1 MQQEFRLRGK
11 PDVDVLLATSYL
23 HKEVVQFLSHS
34 TALKDEDAIVEAY
47 ANLVRKGMPF
57 EIVDGEHLHFP
68 QAFLR
73 KLFNSR
79 CLKKFMQ
86 KKPLEVCSTI
96 GPQSSGKST
105 LSNHLYGSRFGV
117 SVARCTRGIFGS
129 FHFTDGKVMLIL
141 DTEGLQSAERADPK
155 FDRIMMLFIF
165 AVSNRIDITIKGNM
179 TEPMKKLVQVC
190 AHSLQEL
197 EMNKVP
203 HPSITWIMNQESD
216 PKPTHHEEAFAKM
229 FDELK
234 DAVADSEVESL
245 REVLRLD
252 EPSIAVVPTM
262 SSSETFV
269 RGSSWQDWT
278 CLRPSDEFSRVCA
291 KLASEKLG
299 KWGQTSF
306 AHATNWLGMA
316 EPVLLTIMKFP
327 SLTDLSDVKHLR
339 DMNLIEQ
346 WIESNMT
353 ESFYT
358 EDRKAEHQQA
368 RDSIWNECAKGPLSS
383 FQNREELVRKLKSA
397 FQKAAGGIE
406 EKLANYMNKYECEER
421 LRKEMSSLLS
431 SLLGTEQS
439 AWVRDATHAW
449 EQVQV
454 RDARSRGA
462 KQLNAK
468 ICNLLRGNSSETKI
482 NNEKQANQVFEEV
495 WVEIIK
501 DMESKF
507 DRSAFENNCLQ
518 DIYDAYPREGKPHFA
533 DVSSRA
539 QTFTKGPPQPFRP
552 SEDPTQA
559 LDTPAPSKQRSSYK
573 FVKAAEMPKGTILGW
588 TWKGGQGVS
597 WDILEKEVIK
607 LVNET
612 FSDLLGD
619 QEPRLSSMRKIHDR
633 LGEDVVKQVN
643 GELQDFGRKL
653 SLNGCG
659 DIVSMAMIHT
669 WKRQAD
675 AAWEQ
680 HMQPIEEFKADKEKQ
695 RKYFCTQVLQ
705 RPEADA
711 QIAQFWI
718 AQIVQ
723 RCRDQALDSLRALT
737 QKTISKEEQTFT
749 RKSIQSHL
757 DNLLVKDHVSDQEKE
772 KQFQYIENPKE
783 MIEEE
788 LQSRF
793 EARVS
798 QPLAPEVKNM
808 AQDLKRMLNFLLYE
822 LKEVRDRPDLQADNA
837 GSQKLLDARNFVT
850 CDPSVTE
857 DFCKQ
862 ALGKW
867 LVAYLTKEHL
877 PSKWKIVN
885 GQLEECEEDDGI
897 MISEALRHD
906 GSPVGDAVLR
916 SAVQAVSL
924 ERVGNLHFFVKAAV
938 DVLDSEMELLEK
950 SMQSEVQEVTSRS
963 KKEFKYHLIPCS
975 VRCPCCER
983 LCDNPDPNHTVHRT
997 CWHLPRGLRGRQLL
1011 FSSGRKIPSTLICT
1025 EMKDETQIKEP
1036 DGQVTWKELKER
1048 HSDWD
1053 FSVSDAVRPDLE
1065 AKSQIVWERH
1075 GPRVCERFGL
1085 QFTKYGERSLVPL
1098 PPRHYLLILDG
1109 SGSMHGERG
1118 EKWQALQHAVR
1129 KLIPEEEWV
1138 PCFFSIVVFST
1149 KAKIVGS
1156 SLTSVELS
1164 ELLTTLKPPFQSTDF
1179 AAAFQSGTECVQK
1192 EELYESESELV
1203 VVFMSDGQ
1211 DGGGSDKRKSAI
1223 AEFAA
1228 SLSPSPWW
1236 SFYSIAFGLDADKT
1250 TLREIADFIGKYA
1263 TTSNYKESVDG
1274 VELADAFVEI
1284 AQSVPGTGCN
1294 HQTLFG

>member
-1 MQQEFRLRGK
+1 
-11 PDVDVLLATSYL
+11 
-23 HKEVVQFLSHS
+23 
-34 TALKDEDAIVEAY
+34 
-47 ANLVRKGMPF
+47 
-57 EIVDGEHLHFP
+57 
-68 QAFLR
+68 
-73 KLFNSR
+73 
-79 CLKKFMQ
+79 
-86 KKPLEVCSTI
+86 
-96 GPQSSGKST
+96 
-105 LSNHLYGSRFGV
+105 
-117 SVARCTRGIFGS
+117 
-129 FHFTDGKVMLIL
+129 
-141 DTEGLQSAERADPK
+141 
-155 FDRIMMLFIF
+155 
-165 AVSNRIDITIKGNM
+165 
-179 TEPMKKLVQVC
+179 
-190 AHSLQEL
+190 
-197 EMNKVP
+197 
-203 HPSITWIMNQESD
+203 
-216 PKPTHHEEAFAKM
+216 
-229 FDELK
+229 
-234 DAVADSEVESL
+234 
-245 REVLRLD
+245 
-252 EPSIAVVPTM
+252 
-262 SSSETFV
+262 
-269 RGSSWQDWT
+269 
-278 CLRPSDEFSRVCA
+278 
-291 KLASEKLG
+291 
-299 KWGQTSF
+299 
-306 AHATNWLGMA
+306 
-316 EPVLLTIMKFP
+316 
-327 SLTDLSDVKHLR
+327 
-339 DMNLIEQ
+339 
-346 WIESNMT
+346 
-353 ESFYT
+353 
-358 EDRKAEHQQA
+358 
-368 RDSIWNECAKGPLSS
+368 
-383 FQNREELVRKLKSA
+383 
-397 FQKAAGGIE
+397 
-406 EKLANYMNKYECEER
+406 
-421 LRKEMSSLLS
+421 
-431 SLLGTEQS
+431 
-439 AWVRDATHAW
+439 
-449 EQVQV
+449 
-454 RDARSRGA
+454 
-462 KQLNAK
+462 
-468 ICNLLRGNSSETKI
+468 
-482 NNEKQANQVFEEV
+482 
-495 WVEIIK
+495 
-501 DMESKF
+501 
-507 DRSAFENNCLQ
+507 
-518 DIYDAYPREGKPHFA
+518 
-533 DVSSRA
+533 
-539 QTFTKGPPQPFRP
+539 
-552 SEDPTQA
+552 
-559 LDTPAPSKQRSSYK
+559 
-573 FVKAAEMPKGTILGW
+573 MPKGTILGW

-950 SMQSEVQEVTSRS
+950 SMQSEVQE
-963 KKEFKYHLIPCS
+963 
-975 VRCPCCER
+975 
-983 LCDNPDPNHTVHRT
+983 
-997 CWHLPRGLRGRQLL
+997 
-1011 FSSGRKIPSTLICT
+1011 
-1025 EMKDETQIKEP
+1025 DETQIKEP